1 VFILWADLH
10 IFITIDHS
18 MQRSITVLLVDAAEA
33 SRAQIR
39 YYLAEFPIFTIV
51 GEASSFDAMLAA
63 VGRHHP
69 DLVVLDDALIDGTG
83 TDVLEMFNGNLS
95 GRIVFISAY
104 MHDQKKILPYDPL
117 GILFK
122 PVSRPRFVAL
132 LQGISDLFL
141 LEEAEHIHRQE

>member
-1 VFILWADLH
+1 
-10 IFITIDHS
+10 

-69 DLVVLDDALIDGTG
+69 DLVFLDEALLDGTE
-83 TDVLEMFNGNLS
+83 TDVLALFNDDFS
-95 GRIVFISAY
+95 GRMVLLTASIDARTS
-104 MHDQKKILPYDPL
+104 ILRNTALALLY
-117 GILFK
+117 K

-132 LQGISDLFL
+132 LQGIRDLFL
-141 LEEAEHIHRQE
+141 VEEAEQIHRQE